1 MKVVAATV
9 SDAEEISKL
18 IMELSEPFFLSPS
31 REGAEPFLASVS
43 KEAERG
49 YLSASNFSYFAAKA
63 NDNLAGFI
71 ALRDNSH
78 LFHLFV
84 AKEFQGKGLATQL
97 WSMAKAKALEAGNP
111 GEFTVNSS
119 LNAVPVYKRFGFV
132 RQGEVQSMHGISFQ
146 PMRLRSGQNGAQ
158 PFHRED
164 VPRQA
169 GSRLSCQTLG
179 ITVSS
184 KCSRCHGA
192 FVRA

>member
-18 IMELSEPFFLSPS
+18 IIELSEPFFLSPS

-49 YLSASNFSYFAAKA
+49 YLSASNFSYFVAKG
-63 NDNLAGFI
+63 NEKLLGFI

-97 WSMAKAKALEAGNP
+97 WSTAKAKALGAGNP

-119 LNAVPVYKRFGFV
+119 LNAVPVYERFGFV
-132 RQGEVQSMHGISFQ
+132 RQGEVQRMHGIAFQ
-146 PMRLRSGQNGAQ
+146 PMGLRSGQNGA
-158 PFHRED
+158 
-164 VPRQA
+164 
-169 GSRLSCQTLG
+169 
-179 ITVSS
+179 
-184 KCSRCHGA
+184 
-192 FVRA
+192 